1 MAPERLAPDL
11 PVFKDYPKG
20 PTAQSDIYSFVMVI
34 IEVSDTFIVNGI
46 RTCERL

>member
-20 PTAQSDIYSFVMVI
+20 PTAQSDVYSFAMVI
-34 IEVSDTFIVNGI
+34 IEAWDTFIVNGV
-46 RTCERL
+46 RTHERL